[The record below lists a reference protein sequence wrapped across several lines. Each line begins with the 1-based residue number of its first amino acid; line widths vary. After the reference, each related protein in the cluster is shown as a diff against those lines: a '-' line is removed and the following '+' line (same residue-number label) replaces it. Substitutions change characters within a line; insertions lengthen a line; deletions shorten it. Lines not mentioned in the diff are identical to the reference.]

1 MREQH
6 TPYADPMAVSLRP
19 MAGPE
24 IPGFLAASQAD
35 YIADRVASGEDPAV
49 AKRIAEEQ
57 LAALFPDG
65 EPGPGQLLYR
75 VEEDGQ
81 PVGSL
86 WIGPFS
92 ADQPDTWWVWDIAI
106 DEGDR
111 GRGLGKAT
119 MLLAE
124 REARS
129 HGATELGL
137 NVFGRNTVARHLY
150 ERLGYK
156 TVAIRMSK
164 KL

>member
-1 MREQH
+1 
-6 TPYADPMAVSLRP
+6 MAVSLRP
-19 MAGPE
+19 MVGSE
-24 IPGFLAASQAD
+24 IPEFLAASQAD

-49 AKRIAEEQ
+49 AKRVAEEQ
-57 LAALFPDG
+57 VAALFPDG
-65 EPGPGQLLYR
+65 QPAPDQHLYR
-75 VEEDGQ
+75 VEEDGDQ
-81 PVGSL
+81 VGSL
-86 WIGPFS
+86 WIGQVS
-92 ADQPDTWWVWDIAI
+92 ADQSETWWVWDIAI

-129 HGATELGL
+129 NGATELGL

-150 ERLGYK
+150 ETLGYN
-156 TVAIRMSK
+156 TVAVRMSK

>member
-1 MREQH
+1 M
-6 TPYADPMAVSLRP
+6 PGPAV
-19 MAGPE
+19 PE
-24 IPGFLAASQAD
+24 FLAASQAD

-57 LAALFPDG
+57 VAALFPDG
-65 EPGPGQLLYR
+65 QPGPGQHLYR
-75 VEEDGQ
+75 VEEDGEQ
-81 PVGSL
+81 IGSL
-86 WIGPFS
+86 WIGRVSSEKP
-92 ADQPDTWWVWDIAI
+92 ATWWVWDIAI

-111 GRGLGKAT
+111 GRGLGRAT

-137 NVFGRNTVARHLY
+137 NVFGRNTVALHLY
-150 ERLGYK
+150 ETLGYN
-156 TVAIRMSK
+156 TVAVRMSK